1 MQCFKVAGRLM
12 NLIVF
17 VPITIGFVANLIVY
31 VLYKIFLENR
41 FSSLINEIIK
51 LETKLYS
58 SASEKRRMR
67 KQKLKKDELQAL
79 YSAFK
84 WLSFLQ
90 TSTLMASYFV
100 GFLIVAT
107 YFNDL
112 QLAFPLK
119 VPVLTNSNS
128 LIYGGS
134 VLLYI
139 LSFFIFV
146 PLGLRRP
153 KLF

>member
-1 MQCFKVAGRLM
+1 MQCFKVASRMM

-31 VLYKIFLENR
+31 VLYKTFLEER
-41 FSSLINEIIK
+41 FSSIINEIIK

-58 SASEKRRMR
+58 SASEKRKMR
-67 KQKLKKDELQAL
+67 KQKLKKDELQTL
-79 YSAFK
+79 YSTFR

-100 GFLIVAT
+100 GFLIVAS

-112 QLAFPLK
+112 QLAFPLE
-119 VPVLTNSNS
+119 VPVLTNGNG

-139 LSFFIFV
+139 LSFFVFV

>member
-1 MQCFKVAGRLM
+1 MM

-41 FSSLINEIIK
+41 FSSIINEIIK

-58 SASEKRRMR
+58 SASEKRKMR
-67 KQKLKKDELQAL
+67 KQKLKKDELQTL
-79 YSAFK
+79 YSTFR

-100 GFLIVAT
+100 GFLIVAS

-112 QLAFPLK
+112 QLAFPLE
-119 VPVLTNSNS
+119 VPVLTNNNG

-139 LSFFIFV
+139 LSFFVFV

>member
-1 MQCFKVAGRLM
+1 MM

-31 VLYKIFLENR
+31 VLYKMFLENR
-41 FSSLINEIIK
+41 FSSIINEIIK

-58 SASEKRRMR
+58 LASEKRRMR

-79 YSAFK
+79 YSTFR

-100 GFLIVAT
+100 GFLIVAS

-112 QLAFPLK
+112 QLVFPLE
-119 VPVLTNSNS
+119 VPILTNSNG

-139 LSFFIFV
+139 LSFFIFI

>member
-1 MQCFKVAGRLM
+1 LI

-17 VPITIGFVANLIVY
+17 VPIAIGFVVNLLVY

-41 FSSLINEIIK
+41 FNSIINEIIK

-58 SASEKRRMR
+58 LASEKRRTR

-79 YSAFK
+79 YSTFR

-100 GFLIVAT
+100 GFLIVAS

-112 QLAFPLK
+112 QLAFPLE
-119 VPVLTNSNS
+119 VPVLTNSNG

>member
-1 MQCFKVAGRLM
+1 M

-31 VLYKIFLENR
+31 VLYKMFLENR
-41 FSSLINEIIK
+41 FSSIINEIIK

-58 SASEKRRMR
+58 LASEKRRMR

-79 YSAFK
+79 YSTFR

-100 GFLIVAT
+100 GFLIVAS

-112 QLAFPLK
+112 QLVFPLE
-119 VPVLTNSNS
+119 VPILTNSNG

>member
-79 YSAFK
+79 YSTFK

-100 GFLIVAT
+100 GFLIVAS

-112 QLAFPLK
+112 QLTFPLD
-119 VPVLTNSNS
+119 VPVLTNSNG

-139 LSFFIFV
+139 LSFFVFV

>member
-1 MQCFKVAGRLM
+1 MM

-31 VLYKIFLENR
+31 VLYKTFLEDR
-41 FSSLINEIIK
+41 FSSIINEIIK

-58 SASEKRRMR
+58 SASEKRKMR
-67 KQKLKKDELQAL
+67 KQKLKKDELQTL
-79 YSAFK
+79 YSTFR

-100 GFLIVAT
+100 GFLIVAS

-112 QLAFPLK
+112 QLAFPSK
-119 VPVLTNSNS
+119 VPVLTNNNG

-139 LSFFIFV
+139 LSFFVFV

>member
-1 MQCFKVAGRLM
+1 LI

-17 VPITIGFVANLIVY
+17 VPIAIGFVVNLLVY

-41 FSSLINEIIK
+41 FNSIINEIIK

-58 SASEKRRMR
+58 LASEKRRTR

-79 YSAFK
+79 YSTFR

-100 GFLIVAT
+100 GFLIVAS

-112 QLAFPLK
+112 QLAFPLE
-119 VPVLTNSNS
+119 VPVLTNSNG

-139 LSFFIFV
+139 LSFFVFV

>member
-1 MQCFKVAGRLM
+1 
-12 NLIVF
+12 
-17 VPITIGFVANLIVY
+17 
-31 VLYKIFLENR
+31 
-41 FSSLINEIIK
+41 
-51 LETKLYS
+51 
-58 SASEKRRMR
+58 
-67 KQKLKKDELQAL
+67 
-79 YSAFK
+79 
-84 WLSFLQ
+84 
-90 TSTLMASYFV
+90 MASYFV
-100 GFLIVAT
+100 GFLIVAS

-112 QLAFPLK
+112 QLAFPLE
-119 VPVLTNSNS
+119 VPVLTNSNG